1 MAGQFVIDLQRFT
14 KKANADVKQA
24 IRKITLEAFKRV
36 IFRTPVDTGRAR
48 ANWSLSTG
56 APVTFSI
63 VGEDKSGSDTLKK
76 TSDGVMVWECTGGIF
91 LSNNLPYILTL
102 EYGGYPKTVKY
113 GSKPKGL
120 KAGDNPGGF
129 GEILS
134 ANGFSLQ
141 APNGM
146 VRITV
151 AEMQAWARSASNVKS
166 TLTEIRSQTR

>member
-1 MAGQFVIDLQRFT
+1 MAGRFVIDLQRFA

-36 IFRTPVDTGRAR
+36 ILRTPVDTGRAR

-63 VGEDKSGSDTLKK
+63 VGEDKSGSATLKK
-76 TSDGVMVWECTGGIF
+76 TSDGVMVWECSGGIF
-91 LSNNLPYILTL
+91 LSNNLPYIPVL
-102 EYGGYPKTVKY
+102 EYGRADGKP
-113 GSKPKGL
+113 GS
-120 KAGDNPGGF
+120 N
-129 GEILS
+129 
-134 ANGFSLQ
+134 Q

-151 AEMQAWARSASNVKS
+151 AEMQAWARQASNYAK
-166 TLTEIRSQTR
+166 R

>member
-1 MAGQFVIDLQRFT
+1 MAGQFTIDLQRFA

-36 IFRTPVDTGRAR
+36 ILRTPVDTGRAR

-63 VGEDKSGSDTLKK
+63 VGEDKSGSATLKK

-91 LSNNLPYILTL
+91 LSNNLPYIPVL
-102 EYGGYPKTVKY
+102 EYGKDDGTP
-113 GSKPKGL
+113 GS
-120 KAGDNPGGF
+120 N
-129 GEILS
+129 
-134 ANGFSLQ
+134 Q

-151 AEMQAWARSASNVKS
+151 AEMQAWARQASNYAK
-166 TLTEIRSQTR
+166 R